1 MSDIRDDE
9 ADGLVPIVT
18 FACVIV
24 GLLFCLAMGLFA
36 RPAKAHEWFTHQRNP
51 VTGALCCY
59 GGPTGDCQAVE
70 DEDWWR
76 DGASWAVR
84 KRGVVYRIPAN
95 QAQPSQDRSGKA
107 FACIMAGQL
116 RCFFLPVNG

>member
-1 MSDIRDDE
+1 MDDD
-9 ADGLVPIVT
+9 APDLVPVVT
-18 FACVIV
+18 FVCLIV
-24 GLLFCLAMGLFA
+24 GAVACLVIALFA
-36 RPAKAHEWFTHQRNP
+36 SPARAHDWFTNQRNP

-70 DEDWWR
+70 EDDWWR
-76 DGASWAVR
+76 DGAAWAVR
-84 KRGVVYRIPAN
+84 KRGVVYRIPSN
-95 QAQPSQDRSGKA
+95 QAQPSQDRTGKA